1 MGVCFAVERWEIQSL
16 AVPKH
21 LDSSK
26 QDPASLKAASEKS
39 MEKKA
44 KKAEEDGE
52 EEEDREEVQAPDATA
67 AGCYGP
73 VSGQLIAAMKDA
85 CRHAFQAQP
94 QRLMAAMYT
103 CEIMATSE
111 VLGKNVKIT
120 AMQNVFLFYGN
131 HVKKKKKKD
140 FKNYNSNTGLNFN
153 ELRQI

>member
-1 MGVCFAVERWEIQSL
+1 MGVCFAVERWEIQSP

-26 QDPASLKAASEKS
+26 EDPASLKAASEKN

-52 EEEDREEVQAPDATA
+52 DGEDEEDREEVQAPDATA

-85 CRHAFQAQP
+85 CRHAFQARP

-111 VLGKNVKIT
+111 VLGKNGKIT

-131 HVKKKKKKD
+131 HVKKKKRKTLKI
-140 FKNYNSNTGLNFN
+140 LI
-153 ELRQI
+153 LIQH

>member
-1 MGVCFAVERWEIQSL
+1 MGVCFAVERWEIQSP

-21 LDSSK
+21 LDSSE
-26 QDPASLKAASEKS
+26 QDPASLKAASEKN

-52 EEEDREEVQAPDATA
+52 DEEDREEVQAPDAMA

-131 HVKKKKKKD
+131 HVKKKKN
-140 FKNYNSNTGLNFN
+140 FKNFLI
-153 ELRQI
+153 QD